1 MVSNMNKKLNDFL
14 KGEKL
19 SKENFDDLKNVANIT
34 NFNEK
39 ILTWFRYLQTI
50 DVVGWRNKLVTK
62 KIWKK
67 KKKNQP
73 LQFYSLF
80 CPSYI
85 KGDGKAGFR
94 TDDVGNTTKNGLKRL
109 DEITKMTRK
118 LGFKC
123 NVPEAI
129 FFDISLEQPEK
140 TIYMIDDLNKNIEN
154 FCKYLPEGM
163 KFSLL
168 SEKYP
173 ELMDIIGYK
182 GIVIDPLP
190 VDDVILNRI
199 IDRGKKF
206 YELFGWTMEQI
217 IARSRVIASGE
228 ATVGTFLRH
237 SMPNAIMVYTPT
249 MLERAQIY
257 SGKHQDDPLAIII
270 PKKDYMGS

>member
-50 DVVGWRNKLVTK
+50 EVVGWRNKLVTK
-62 KIWKK
+62 KICDILE
-67 KKKNQP
+67 KNQP

-123 NVPEAI
+123 NDPEAI

-206 YELFGWTMEQI
+206 YELFGWSMEQI

>member
-50 DVVGWRNKLVTK
+50 EVVGWRNKLVTK
-62 KIWKK
+62 KICDILE
-67 KKKNQP
+67 KNQP

-217 IARSRVIASGE
+217 IARSRAIASGE

>member
-50 DVVGWRNKLVTK
+50 EVVGWRNKLVTK
-62 KIWKK
+62 KICDILEKD
-67 KKKNQP
+67 QP

-123 NVPEAI
+123 NNPEAI

-206 YELFGWTMEQI
+206 YELFGWSIEQI

>member
-34 NFNEK
+34 NFNKK

-50 DVVGWRNKLVTK
+50 EVVGWRNKLVTK
-62 KIWKK
+62 KICDILG
-67 KKKNQP
+67 KNQP

-109 DEITKMTRK
+109 DEITKMTIK

-123 NVPEAI
+123 NDPEAI

-140 TIYMIDDLNKNIEN
+140 TIYMIDDLNRNIEN

-190 VDDVILNRI
+190 IDDVILNRI

-206 YELFGWTMEQI
+206 YELFGWSMEQI

-249 MLERAQIY
+249 MLERTQIY
-257 SGKHQDDPLAIII
+257 SGKHQNDPLAIII